1 LYQFTRCCIATDFP
15 ENFDLDINTAYALLA
30 NTTKPAA
37 MAFTLTRHFA
47 LFVTIFDIAADAEGT
62 FTKKPFLKPL
72 IIPTITPMRYGNKAV
87 DVVSECIAH
96 NIPISRILAGRQRQ
110 PPRQHWRIFLRSH
123 RLKS

>member
-47 LFVTIFDIAADAEGT
+47 LFVTMFDIAADAEGT
-62 FTKKPFLKPL
+62 FTKKSFLKP
-72 IIPTITPMRYGNKAV
+72 
-87 DVVSECIAH
+87 
-96 NIPISRILAGRQRQ
+96 PISNPNRARRGRQMALFFV
-110 PPRQHWRIFLRSH
+110 ICLVSISLRGT
-123 RLKS
+123 KSLARWP